1 MAIEVGAGRIGEQVS
16 QVKVFEKKTRDFA
29 EDSLLNAR
37 DIGRVRLQY
46 SRLNVFSA
54 LSKDDKEDNFKFA
67 VDTRG
72 NLRLGKHADEEV
84 RIQIFNKNRRVVAD
98 SKEGMGRASER
109 FQRLLTT
116 DGEPWEPGD
125 YYIKITR
132 MKLRDT
138 ETEHNYSLQ
147 LHMGSDFKRD
157 FDTIEYKA
165 EPGKQGTP
173 PPVAVPAV
181 VSMGQ
186 GAANLLAAGMRRF
199 STLIDGTITL
209 FGRIRGL
216 FG

>member
-16 QVKVFEKKTRDFA
+16 QVKLFEKKTRDFA

-67 VDTRG
+67 VDSRG
-72 NLRLGKHADEEV
+72 NVRLGKNADDEL
-84 RIQIFNKNRRVVAD
+84 RIQIFNKSRRVIAD

-109 FQRLLTT
+109 FQRLLSD
-116 DGEPWEPGD
+116 DGEPLEIGD
-125 YYIKITR
+125 YYIKVTR
-132 MKLRDT
+132 LKPLDT
-138 ETEHNYSLQ
+138 ETEYNYSLQ

-173 PPVAVPAV
+173 PPVVVPAA

-199 STLIDGTITL
+199 STLIDGALTL